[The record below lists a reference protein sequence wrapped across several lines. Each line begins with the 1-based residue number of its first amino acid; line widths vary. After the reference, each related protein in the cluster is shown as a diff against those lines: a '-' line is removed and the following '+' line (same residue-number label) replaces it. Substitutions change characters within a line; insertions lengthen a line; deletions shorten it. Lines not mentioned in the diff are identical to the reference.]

1 MKTQGRGQWLTEPM
15 RLDREAKKRF
25 KKWKVQMN
33 ARNLTWKVSM
43 EVNNWKKKILNETP
57 GAINFIFIAD
67 YKKSIYESKQQPRQ

>member
-1 MKTQGRGQWLTEPM
+1 
-15 RLDREAKKRF
+15 
-25 KKWKVQMN
+25 MN